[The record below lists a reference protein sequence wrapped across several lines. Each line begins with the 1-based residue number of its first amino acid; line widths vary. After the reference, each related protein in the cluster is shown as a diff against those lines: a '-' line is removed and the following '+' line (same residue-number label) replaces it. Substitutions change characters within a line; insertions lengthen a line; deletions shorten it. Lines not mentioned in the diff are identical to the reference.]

1 MFYSFQLHPDSYAE
15 WEQMWLIP
23 EIGHLVLAQF
33 HLQACMVKIQCWNK
47 GRVPLAP
54 KYRWKIFLICQEYV
68 LCNQTHLKSWSIRRE
83 FKLVEKRTERCF
95 FFFLSLLYVS
105 YHLHSLYSCFPQANN
120 LKRAPPR
127 NFPHWSRKKKVIC
140 WSCGKS
146 FVDLAWSF
154 RVAWYLPHSFLRS

>member
-95 FFFLSLLYVS
+95 FGFFFCHY
-105 YHLHSLYSCFPQANN
+105 YMCHIICTHYIA
-120 LKRAPPR
+120 A
-127 NFPHWSRKKKVIC
+127 SRKQTTWSEPLLGISLIGPARKKWSVGHVINP
-140 WSCGKS
+140 
-146 FVDLAWSF
+146 L
-154 RVAWYLPHSFLRS
+154 LT